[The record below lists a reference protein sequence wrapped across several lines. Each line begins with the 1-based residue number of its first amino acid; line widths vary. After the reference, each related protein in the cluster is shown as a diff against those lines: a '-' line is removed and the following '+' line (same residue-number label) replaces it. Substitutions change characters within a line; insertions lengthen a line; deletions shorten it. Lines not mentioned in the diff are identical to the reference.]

1 MLSSVSKLADKAFV
15 MGFFL
20 PALLGVYVALK
31 ILHCPPWLTA
41 LCTVK
46 AENPFESL
54 TYVAL
59 AVWVVAVLL
68 LSLNHLAY
76 RVIEGYTPPLA
87 WLPFLKSWHRWQYS
101 RLVNKR
107 KKLAERDKKSESG
120 KLWFDTLNKY
130 PSDREDFLP
139 TLFGNAI
146 RAFEVY
152 PWDVYQVDGVVVW
165 ERLGAVI
172 PSSVQQAIADARS
185 QVDFFVNVILLSFA
199 ISVGAAL
206 KLLLE
211 RTWHI
216 PTLACNLQLLEATI
230 VGGIVVAALAY
241 YMSLKPIV
249 TWGDTVK
256 SAFDCYL
263 PALAAQLGYELPA
276 TGPKR
281 RDFWHDMNTMFIYR
295 RPPPKGKWK
304 FAAAK
309 GADDAAAHGG
319 KGGGKAGDGEGDDDG
334 GEADGD

>member
-31 ILHCPPWLTA
+31 LLHCPPWLTA

-46 AENPFESL
+46 AENPFENL

-76 RVIEGYTPPLA
+76 RAIEGYSPPLA
-87 WLPFLKSWHRWQYS
+87 WLPFLKSWHWRRYG
-101 RLVNKR
+101 RLEDKR
-107 KKLAERDKKSESG
+107 KQLVADGKDGESG
-120 KLWFDTLNKY
+120 KRWFDTLNTY
-130 PSDREDFLP
+130 PRDREDFLP

-172 PSSVQQAIADARS
+172 PSSVQQAITDARS

-199 ISVGAAL
+199 ISVGAA
-206 KLLLE
+206 
-211 RTWHI
+211 
-216 PTLACNLQLLEATI
+216 
-230 VGGIVVAALAY
+230 
-241 YMSLKPIV
+241 
-249 TWGDTVK
+249 
-256 SAFDCYL
+256 
-263 PALAAQLGYELPA
+263 
-276 TGPKR
+276 
-281 RDFWHDMNTMFIYR
+281 
-295 RPPPKGKWK
+295 
-304 FAAAK
+304 
-309 GADDAAAHGG
+309 
-319 KGGGKAGDGEGDDDG
+319 
-334 GEADGD
+334 